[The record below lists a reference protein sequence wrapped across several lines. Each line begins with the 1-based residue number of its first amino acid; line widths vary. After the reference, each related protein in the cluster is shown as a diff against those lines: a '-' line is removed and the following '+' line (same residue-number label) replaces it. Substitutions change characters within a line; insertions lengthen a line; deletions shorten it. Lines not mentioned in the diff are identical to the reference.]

1 MKAAGEEIACA
12 GGDEEAG
19 RVPCS
24 VNDSL
29 TTIPTLA
36 PPQCLLGG
44 NTSALHV
51 QGHATRLLQGRS
63 TKVFKRARLGDEAL
77 SFKRGVLKP
86 NTWKPKYVLLAPSL
100 SLSLGHYTSS
110 LSGIVSGFDWF
121 SLSTWQARV
130 VVYRRPLARH
140 APGTLSH

>member
-51 QGHATRLLQGRS
+51 QGHATRDTASPGSQYQGIQACS
-63 TKVFKRARLGDEAL
+63 TR
-77 SFKRGVLKP
+77 
-86 NTWKPKYVLLAPSL
+86 
-100 SLSLGHYTSS
+100 
-110 LSGIVSGFDWF
+110 
-121 SLSTWQARV
+121 
-130 VVYRRPLARH
+130 
-140 APGTLSH
+140 